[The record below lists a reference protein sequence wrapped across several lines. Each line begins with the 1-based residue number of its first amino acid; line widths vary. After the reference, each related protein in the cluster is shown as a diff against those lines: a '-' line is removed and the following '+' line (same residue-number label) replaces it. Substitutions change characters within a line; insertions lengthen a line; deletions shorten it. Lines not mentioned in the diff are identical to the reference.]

1 MAVYD
6 PALMMQGD
14 SWGATLYMFIKSIFA
29 VGLWGMAVVGY
40 LNMRLAWWERIWA
53 FAAGVALILALP
65 ISDEIGYALG
75 VLLIAQH
82 LWRTR
87 RVTAA
92 AA

>member
-1 MAVYD
+1 M
-6 PALMMQGD
+6 
-14 SWGATLYMFIKSIFA
+14 
-29 VGLWGMAVVGY
+29 VGY